1 MGADLRVISIGALA
15 AHPLWQE
22 RGPVRTGHATCT
34 LVRTPGP
41 SAATIV
47 VDPGLPPGVIAAR
60 LGERA
65 GIGPEAVTHVFL
77 TSYHPDTHR
86 GIELFERAVWLI
98 SAEEREG
105 VGVPLVHRLR
115 QAVEDGQEDAARLL
129 EHQIALLRRCQAAPD
144 ALAPGVDLF
153 PLPGVTPGTCGLLIE
168 DRPEG
173 TALICGDAVATVEHL
188 QRGMVLPH
196 CADVSLA
203 RQSFAEAVQIAD
215 LLVLGRDNAV
225 MNTGD
230 DVLPEHARGLPVREP
245 GPGG

>member
-1 MGADLRVISIGALA
+1 MPADLRVISIGALA
-15 AHPLWQE
+15 AHPLWNE
-22 RGPVRTGHATCT
+22 RAPVRTGQATCT

-47 VDPGLPPGVIAAR
+47 VDPGLPPAAMAAR
-60 LGERA
+60 LAERA
-65 GIGPEAVTHVFL
+65 GISADAVTHVFL

-86 GIELFERAVWLI
+86 GIELFEHAQWLI

-115 QAVEDGQEDAARLL
+115 LAVEEGQAEAARLL
-129 EHQIALLRRCQAAPD
+129 ERQVALLQRCQAAPD
-144 ALAPGVDLF
+144 TLAPGVDLF
-153 PLPGVTPGTCGLLIE
+153 PLPGVTPGMCGLLIE

-173 TALICGDAVATVEHL
+173 TALVCGDAVATVEHL

-196 CADVSLA
+196 CADVGLA

-225 MNTGD
+225 MNPGD
-230 DVLPEHARGLPVREP
+230 DVLPEHARGLPP
-245 GPGG
+245 PAP